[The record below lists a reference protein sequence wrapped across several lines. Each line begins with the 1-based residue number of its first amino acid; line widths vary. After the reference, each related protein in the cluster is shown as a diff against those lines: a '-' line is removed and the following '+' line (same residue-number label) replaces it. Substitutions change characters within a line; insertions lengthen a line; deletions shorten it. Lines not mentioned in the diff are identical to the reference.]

1 MEKLAFTRASLSDVS
16 VIIEIMC
23 VPLVELLCQTVME
36 QIPALEYLL
45 PGAPGPYGH
54 VCRIRQ

>member
-1 MEKLAFTRASLSDVS
+1 MEKLAFTRVSLSDVS

-45 PGAPGPYGH
+45 PGAPGPYGY
-54 VCRIRQ
+54 VWRIRQ